1 MESVNVIRCL
11 PCLPFGQAGDRQKC
25 NQKTNYF
32 PKKSINM
39 ATMIRFKM
47 VELDSR
53 ICFIGKKKKV
63 LNYPV
68 RSVSL
73 IPEPKSGNMQ
83 HSALTVPEI
92 FWQ

>member
-1 MESVNVIRCL
+1 MINNVIRCL
-11 PCLPFGQAGDRQKC
+11 PCLPFGQAGDRQKM
-25 NQKTNYF
+25 QPKKTNDLL
-32 PKKSINM
+32 KKPINM
-39 ATMIRFKM
+39 ATMLRFKI

-73 IPEPKSGNMQ
+73 IPEPRSGNMQ